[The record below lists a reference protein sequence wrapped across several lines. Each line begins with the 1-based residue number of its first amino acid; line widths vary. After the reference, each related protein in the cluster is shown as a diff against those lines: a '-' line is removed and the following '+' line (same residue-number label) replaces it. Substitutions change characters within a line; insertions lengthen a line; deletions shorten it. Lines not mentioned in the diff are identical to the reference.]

1 MIETVYKLVKSI
13 NNSEEVICRS
23 YASMPTK
30 MEMERLHDEFQKLIE
45 AGCLKASI
53 FVPES
58 QTGFRLTYTD
68 KSKKVVDIWYDI
80 RIETNYSIR

>member
-1 MIETVYKLVKSI
+1 MIETVYKLVRVSGAKQ
-13 NNSEEVICRS
+13 EVICRS
-23 YASMPTK
+23 YASMPPK
-30 MEMERLHDEFQKLIE
+30 MEMERLHDEFQGLIN

-68 KSKKVVDIWYDI
+68 KSQKVVDICYDL
-80 RIETNYSIR
+80 RIETNYSVR